1 MQEFA
6 FLLVIMLLIMGGYWS
21 FFVYPRQREFKQR
34 QNYVRQLALGDEVVT
49 FGGVIGRI
57 VDVDGEAG
65 VVLVEVADG
74 VVVRCI
80 AASIVS
86 AFDPEEIAHNA
97 RRARQQDES
106 AQA

>member
-49 FGGVIGRI
+49 FGGVIGRVI
-57 VDVDGEAG
+57 DVDGETG
-65 VVLVEVADG
+65 VVQVEIAEG

-86 AFDPEEIAHNA
+86 GFDPEEIADNV
-97 RRARQQDES
+97 RRAGQQDES